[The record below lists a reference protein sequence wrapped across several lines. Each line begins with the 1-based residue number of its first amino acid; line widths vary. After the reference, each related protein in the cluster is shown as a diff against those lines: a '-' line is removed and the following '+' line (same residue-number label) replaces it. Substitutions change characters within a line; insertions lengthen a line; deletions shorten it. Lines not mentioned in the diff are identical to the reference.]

1 MKMRAPVLFACVVLV
16 GCATPAQRIARKLGE
31 YGVPPRQAQCMGD
44 RLQSRLTMAQL
55 RRLEEIGKM
64 IPDRSGPMSVG
75 DIARQ
80 LSDPRDPTVVIEVVK
95 AGVGCAI

>member
-1 MKMRAPVLFACVVLV
+1 MKMRAPILFVFIVLA

-44 RLQSRLTMAQL
+44 RLQSRLSLAQL
-55 RRLEEIGKM
+55 RRLDEIGKM
-64 IPDRSGPMSVG
+64 LPDGGRRLSVG
-75 DIARQ
+75 DIAQR
-80 LSDPRDPTVVIEVVK
+80 LGDPRDPTVVIEVVK